1 MKVHR
6 QSGAIL
12 HQRPYRESSLLVDL
26 FTRNYGRFMVIAK
39 GCRRHKSRT
48 QGLFMPF
55 RPLLLG
61 WAGMGKLPV
70 LTSIEQPRFCAR
82 LDSVNLACGYYMNE
96 LILKLLHRHDP
107 HEVLYDKYQEAI
119 AGLLEDRDPDTVLRV
134 FEKHF
139 LQEIGFGLVLDHDV
153 ETGEAICEDRQ
164 YRYYSEKGPVQV
176 LGNHHSVI
184 SGGTL
189 TALRLEQF
197 HSAEQHVQAR
207 RLMRFLI
214 DRQLSGAPLR
224 SRRVLREIRRYA

>member
-6 QSGAIL
+6 QSGVIL
-12 HQRPYRESSLLVDL
+12 HQRPYRESSMLVDL

-61 WAGMGKLPV
+61 WAGKGKLPV
-70 LTSIEQPRFCAR
+70 LTSIEQPRFCAP
-82 LDSVNLACGYYMNE
+82 LGSVSLACGYYMNE
-96 LILKLLHRHDP
+96 LILKLLYRHDP

-119 AGLLEDRDPDTVLRV
+119 SGLLEDRNPDTVLRV

-139 LQEIGFGLVLDHDV
+139 LQEIGFGLVLDQDV
-153 ETGEAICEDRQ
+153 QSGEAICEDWQ
-164 YRYYSEKGPVQV
+164 YRYYAEKGPVRV
-176 LGNHHSVI
+176 IGNHPGAI

-189 TALRLEQF
+189 IALRLETF
-197 HSAEQHVQAR
+197 HSREQHAQAR
-207 RLMRFLI
+207 QLMRFLI
-214 DRQLSGAPLR
+214 DRQLSGRPLR